1 MRSKSLRHAQL
12 EILSRRTVLG
22 ARDKKDLV
30 KYQLGYD
37 GELQFD
43 GIVEGLRA
51 PVVHLKDYRFRLD
64 AAAEDR
70 KTTAGP
76 SEVQIDNII
85 IAGDQLYT
93 FEIKNYQYDIEYTA
107 DRSWRFAG
115 GKEIVNP
122 LNQVDNHRNVLTEMM
137 REFNMHFNMTNNIV
151 FIHPEQT
158 IYNLPNHQN
167 IYIRNNL
174 MKRLKYVLQPNQ
186 YDYSR
191 FIELLDSRR
200 VVKSAYDTD
209 VNVTFEELSGGVFC
223 PDCANS
229 PLRRVHRGK
238 FRCESCSHDYTSVE
252 VLKQLVEELRIL
264 NSSWQL
270 SSSKLAEYSGHTF
283 SSATIRRYR
292 QKNLIDY

>member
-1 MRSKSLRHAQL
+1 MRKKSLKHVQL
-12 EILSRRTVLG
+12 EILNRRTVLS
-22 ARDKKDLV
+22 ARDRKDLLR
-30 KYQLGYD
+30 YQLGYT

-43 GIVEGLRA
+43 GIVEALGV
-51 PVVHLKDYRFRLD
+51 PIVHLKDYRFRLD
-64 AAAEDR
+64 AAADDR
-70 KTTAGP
+70 KTAAGP

-107 DRSWRFAG
+107 DRSWRFVG

-122 LNQVDNHRNVLTEMM
+122 LNQVDNHRNVLAEMM

-158 IYNLPNHQN
+158 IYSLPNHQN
-167 IYIRNNL
+167 IYVRTNM

-186 YDYSR
+186 YDYPR
-191 FIELLDSRR
+191 FIEMLDSRR
-200 VVKSAYDTD
+200 VVKSAYDAD
-209 VNVTFEELSGGVFC
+209 ANVTFEELAGGVFC
-223 PDCANS
+223 PDCEHV
-229 PLRRVHRGK
+229 PLQRVHRGK
-238 FRCESCSHDYTSVE
+238 FMCKSCSHDYTTVE
-252 VLKQLVEELRIL
+252 VLKQLVEELRTL

-270 SSSKLAEYSGHTF
+270 SSSKLAEYSGHTC